1 MEGQVIQLKAPSSS
15 YSKELY
21 HSLWLDPAKDC
32 TIYCEDGQV
41 DIHLA
46 LLASISPV
54 MRSCSV
60 GDMAGLSLP
69 GTSLQQVSAL
79 VRILYLGETLASKDD
94 QNIVEEIANSL
105 LKIPLLLNISQQ
117 PQQSEDDYPIDDH
130 PYDDEKVDDPV
141 AFTSIFQTNDLLRKN
156 NKTCQGSSDT
166 IVTLDKNLNDLD
178 QPEDDAF
185 SSYLKPKRKHAKSN
199 LPEQANVNYQEA
211 IKILVC
217 GVCGI
222 RTDNFYPLMK
232 KHYETVHFV
241 REEKTFYCPT
251 ESCNKKIASTNSFHS
266 HIHIVHREASYHCT
280 QCAKKFKT
288 SGSLAHHTARWHTS
302 DRPLVCQQCGEGIAS
317 ALHLE
322 AHMRMH
328 RSKHVCQ
335 VCNKKFL
342 SASHLEKHR
351 VTHTSERP
359 FMCGTCGK
367 TFRDPYSVKECE
379 KKHQGLK
386 KLKPSQLIPWRNREA
401 KFVCDTC
408 GYRTKGKAALDRHI
422 KGKHSKEKPYP
433 CKECGKDFKSK
444 SNLDSHTT
452 VHEKNTNAKLRTENK
467 DSKECDGD
475 TAYKTE
481 DSDVAVQT
489 TTNYSDSARASTAYF
504 WMPHS
509 NFTQSLI

>member
-1 MEGQVIQLKAPSSS
+1 MIQLKAPSSS
-15 YSKELY
+15 YSKDVY

-41 DIHLA
+41 EIHLA

-105 LKIPLLLNISQQ
+105 LKIPLLLTISQQ

-156 NKTCQGSSDT
+156 HKTSDT

-178 QPEDDAF
+178 EPEDDAF
-185 SSYLKPKRKHAKSN
+185 TSYLKPKRKHSKSN

-302 DRPLVCQQCGEGIAS
+302 DRPLVCQQCGEGLSVELVYNIHSHYCCRNCKCFAS
-317 ALHLE
+317 RGSYE
-322 AHMRMH
+322 
-328 RSKHVCQ
+328 
-335 VCNKKFL
+335 
-342 SASHLEKHR
+342 
-351 VTHTSERP
+351 
-359 FMCGTCGK
+359 
-367 TFRDPYSVKECE
+367 
-379 KKHQGLK
+379 
-386 KLKPSQLIPWRNREA
+386 
-401 KFVCDTC
+401 
-408 GYRTKGKAALDRHI
+408 
-422 KGKHSKEKPYP
+422 
-433 CKECGKDFKSK
+433 
-444 SNLDSHTT
+444 
-452 VHEKNTNAKLRTENK
+452 NA
-467 DSKECDGD
+467 
-475 TAYKTE
+475 
-481 DSDVAVQT
+481 
-489 TTNYSDSARASTAYF
+489 
-504 WMPHS
+504 
-509 NFTQSLI
+509 

>member
-1 MEGQVIQLKAPSSS
+1 
-15 YSKELY
+15 
-21 HSLWLDPAKDC
+21 
-32 TIYCEDGQV
+32 
-41 DIHLA
+41 
-46 LLASISPV
+46 
-54 MRSCSV
+54 MR
-60 GDMAGLSLP
+60 L
-69 GTSLQQVSAL
+69 
-79 VRILYLGETLASKDD
+79 LYLGTALATKGNRDIVQEIATSLLQIPVHLSIEIKDQDCEDD
-94 QNIVEEIANSL
+94 QNMDSQSL
-105 LKIPLLLNISQQ
+105 DSD
-117 PQQSEDDYPIDDH
+117 EDKIDDH
-130 PYDDEKVDDPV
+130 SPGNQCTHCSSNFVSEEQLRNHQR
-141 AFTSIFQTNDLLRKN
+141 SCNDKLIS
-156 NKTCQGSSDT
+156 C
-166 IVTLDKNLNDLD
+166 ITLDTNLINTG
-178 QPEDDAF
+178 ETDDAF
-185 SSYLKPKRKHAKSN
+185 TLYLKPKRKHSKSN

-222 RTDNFYPLMK
+222 TTDNFYPLMK
-232 KHYETVHFV
+232 KHYETAHFIK
-241 REEKTFYCPT
+241 EEKTFYCPT

-266 HIHIVHREASYHCT
+266 HIHIVHREASYHCD
-280 QCAKKFKT
+280 QCSKKFKT

-328 RSKHVCQ
+328 RSRHVCQ
-335 VCNKKFL
+335 VCCKKFL

-379 KKHQGLK
+379 MKHQGIK

-422 KGKHSKEKPYP
+422 KGKHKD
-433 CKECGKDFKSK
+433 CGKDVKLK
-444 SNLDSHTT
+444 SNQETHVSILDKETGLKSEKAERDAQESH
-452 VHEKNTNAKLRTENK
+452 VKPKNESSK
-467 DSKECDGD
+467 DDQEVQLTD
-475 TAYKTE
+475 T
-481 DSDVAVQT
+481 S
-489 TTNYSDSARASTAYF
+489 RAATAYF

-509 NFTQSLI
+509 NMTHSII